1 MCLFRQQVQQNKEA
15 KHTPGYKPGN
25 SNWVFKEKNA
35 REIRERERSIKLLTR
50 IGIELGKSKLG
61 KPEVGKQQ
69 MDFMLGAAGAAL
81 LNIGLL
87 GGIVA
92 LYIQSLRVI
101 KSYFT
106 WGLVIVAS
114 LFIVQNIVIV
124 IFWSNLY
131 LAGPAIKGIV
141 DAAAPYLFAINTA
154 QSGGLAVLFWITRR

>member
-1 MCLFRQQVQQNKEA
+1 
-15 KHTPGYKPGN
+15 
-25 SNWVFKEKNA
+25 
-35 REIRERERSIKLLTR
+35 
-50 IGIELGKSKLG
+50 
-61 KPEVGKQQ
+61 

-92 LYIQSLRVI
+92 TYIQNMRLI

-106 WGLVIVAS
+106 AGLVLVAS

-131 LAGPAIKGIV
+131 MAGPAIKDIV
-141 DAAAPYLFAINTA
+141 DAAAPYLFAINAA
-154 QSGGLAVLFWITRR
+154 QSAGLAVLLWITRK